1 MTSTGAPAV
10 SLDAVVVGA
19 GQAGLSAS
27 HHLLRRGIEHVVLD
41 AGAAPGGAWRERWPT
56 LTMERVNGV
65 HDLPGAPLGDVA
77 PDAPASEVV
86 AGYFARYEREQ
97 HLPVE
102 RPVAVVS
109 VARHDDDHE
118 SGGGRLLVRARD
130 GRAWAARVV
139 LNATGTWSRPFV
151 PGWPGASSFA
161 GRQLHTAGYPGPAPF
176 AGQRVVVVGGGISG
190 VQLLLELSRAAT
202 TTWVTR
208 TPPRFREGPFDEA
221 ARRAAVASVAR
232 RVAAGE
238 PPGSVVSV
246 TGLPWTPELRAAAA
260 RGVLD
265 RLPVPDRVEPDG
277 LAWDAPGPGE
287 PAHVAADAI
296 VWCTGFRAALDH
308 LAPLHLRERGGGIA
322 VDGLAAVREPRVLL
336 LGYGPSASTLGA
348 NRAGREAARTVAAL
362 LAGGT
367 AGGGRGAPPVPTR

>member
-1 MTSTGAPAV
+1 MEPV
-10 SLDAVVVGA
+10 LVDAVVVGA

-27 HHLLRRGIEHVVLD
+27 YHLLRRGIEHVVLD

-56 LTMERVNGV
+56 LTMGRVNGV
-65 HDLPGAPLGDVA
+65 HDLPGAPLGEVA

-86 AGYFARYEREQ
+86 AGYFAAYESEQ
-97 HLPVE
+97 HLPVV

-109 VARHDDDHE
+109 VSRQDDDHG
-118 SGGGRLLVRARD
+118 SGGGRLVVRARD

-151 PGWPGASSFA
+151 PAWPGAASFA

-176 AGQRVVVVGGGISG
+176 TGQRVVVVGGGVSG
-190 VQLLLELSRAAT
+190 VQLLLEVSEVAT

-208 TPPRFREGPFDEA
+208 TPPRFRDGPFDEA
-221 ARRAAVASVAR
+221 ARRAAVAAVAR

-246 TGLPWTPELRAAAA
+246 TGLPWSPELRDAAA

-265 RLPVPDRVEPDG
+265 RLPVPDRVVPDG
-277 LAWDAPGPGE
+277 LVWDAPGPGE
-287 PAHVAADAI
+287 PDRVAADVI
-296 VWCTGFRAALDH
+296 LWCTGFRAALDH

-322 VDGLAAVREPRVLL
+322 VDGVSAVREPRVLL

-348 NRAGREAARTVAAL
+348 NRAGREAARATQAL
-362 LAGGT
+362 LAPGR
-367 AGGGRGAPPVPTR
+367 AGGGRGAPPGRTR

>member
-1 MTSTGAPAV
+1 MTTAV
-10 SLDAVVVGA
+10 DVVVVGA

-27 HHLLRRGIEHVVLD
+27 HHLARRGIGHVLLD

-56 LTMERVNGV
+56 LTMARVNGV

-77 PDAPASEVV
+77 PDARASEVV

-97 HLPVE
+97 RLPVV
-102 RPVAVVS
+102 RPVTVVS
-109 VARHDDDHE
+109 VTRGDP
-118 SGGGRLLVRARD
+118 GRLVVRARD
-130 GRAWAARVV
+130 GRAWEARAV

-151 PGWPGASSFA
+151 PAWPGAASFA

-176 AGQRVVVVGGGISG
+176 TGQRVVVVGGGVSG
-190 VQLLLELSRAAT
+190 AQLLLEVSGVAT

-221 ARRAAVASVAR
+221 ARRAAVAAVAR

-246 TGLPWTPELRAAAA
+246 TGLVWTPELRAAAA

-265 RLPVPDRVEPDG
+265 RLPVPDRVVPDG
-277 LAWDAPGPGE
+277 LVWDAPDPGE
-287 PAHVAADAI
+287 PAHVAADVI
-296 VWCTGFRAALDH
+296 LWCTGFRAALDH

-322 VDGLAAVREPRVLL
+322 VDGLSAVREPRVLL

-348 NRAGREAARTVAAL
+348 NRAGREAALVVETL
-362 LAGGT
+362 LAGG
-367 AGGGRGAPPVPTR
+367 GVDDGRGAPPGRTR